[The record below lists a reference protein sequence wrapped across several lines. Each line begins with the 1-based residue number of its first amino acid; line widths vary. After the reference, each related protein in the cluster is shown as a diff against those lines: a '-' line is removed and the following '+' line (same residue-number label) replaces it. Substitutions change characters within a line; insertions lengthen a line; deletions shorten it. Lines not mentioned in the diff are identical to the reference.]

1 MAVLAALMVMTGLF
15 WAAKDENSEKVVPP
29 PIFPAE
35 IERLAEVCTKNGAY
49 SSYLIIS
56 ESQPRKVMC
65 KFERRVKSTDSLGGQ
80 HWNREV
86 YTYDAKQLEKEKV

>member
-1 MAVLAALMVMTGLF
+1 MAVLAALMVMSGMF
-15 WAAKDENSEKVVPP
+15 WAAREEPKKVDLP